1 MLYIQPI
8 FISIFNLMYISE
20 LYSDFYKTIGT
31 FIYKF
36 HCKYS

>member
-8 FISIFNLMYISE
+8 FIFIFNLMYIPK
-20 LYSDFYKTIGT
+20 LYTDFLKTIGT